1 MSDPVTIEE
10 LWSYRKL
17 KKKLDSLESFQQS
30 QYYPYRSPSFSKIGS
45 SQLSPGDPTAEAVR
59 RIDEKSGMIDEEI
72 KKLRRRIDHIVDWV
86 ESIDDPEISAIANYH
101 YLQNKTWRDISMQMY
116 SSNAKQTAYS
126 IWNRWCK
133 DHPDKFAD
141 DADVC

>member
-1 MSDPVTIEE
+1 MTTEE
-10 LWSYRKL
+10 LWNYRKL
-17 KKKLDSLESFQQS
+17 KEKLDSLERFREN

-45 SQLSPGDPTAEAVR
+45 SPLSPGDPTAEAIR
-59 RIDEKSGMIDEEI
+59 RIDERSGMIDDEI

-86 ESIDDPEISAIANYH
+86 KAIDDPEISAIANYH
-101 YLQNKTWRDISMQMY
+101 YLQGMTWRDISMLMY

-133 DHPDKFAD
+133 DHPEKLAD
-141 DADVC
+141 DADFC